1 MGWGKNNMVQTN
13 TLTLNEKILIA
24 AFVLQGGDLHKKFTA
39 EDLLIEVWKQDTGAF
54 GLRNYESRYP
64 DSNKL
69 FTKLDGK
76 DGLVRKGILKKVADR
91 TYTITPAGMSLATS
105 LTPVDEQTKLKVNR
119 ELYEAIKKVLNHKVF
134 AEWLKDPKKPDKFR
148 DAGWFWGIAPGN
160 PPTVVEERLA
170 NLEQSLQEAKKK
182 ASASGGKIVIDIKGI
197 DKNVK
202 EILILKGNSQMDEHK
217 SKIFLDLKDIDRC
230 MEFHE
235 ILKKRFEKELNIMLD
250 KN

>member
-1 MGWGKNNMVQTN
+1 MAQTN

-24 AFVLQGGDLHKKFTA
+24 AFILHGGDLHKKFTA
-39 EDLLIEVWKQDTGAF
+39 EELLIDVWKQDNGAF
-54 GLRNYESRYP
+54 GLRNHESKYP

-76 DGLVRKGILKKVADR
+76 DGLVRKGLLKKVADR

-134 AEWLKDPKKPDKFR
+134 AEWLRDPKKPKKFR

-160 PPTVVEERLA
+160 PPAVVEERLA
-170 NLEQSLQEAKKK
+170 NIEQSLQEAKKK
-182 ASASGGKIVIDIKGI
+182 ANESGGKIVIDIKGF
-197 DKNVK
+197 DKDVK
-202 EILILKGNSQMDEHK
+202 EAIIFLGNSNIDEHK
-217 SKIFLDLKDIDRC
+217 SKIFLDIKDINRC
-230 MEFHE
+230 IEFHE
-235 ILKKRFEKELNIMLD
+235 TLKKRFEKELNIMLG